1 MQVAMKE
8 AKIYFLLD
16 KRTKVKDGG
25 HPVKLVAYYKS
36 KQAFISIGYYFSEEQ
51 WSIVQDRTIKRNKLF
66 DSSNGSGDSDQVLS
80 QIRAELDAC
89 MTKATNAV
97 AYLKKR
103 GVSFQAIDIKSEYD
117 MEHRSE
123 EELMYFHNCHL
134 AYISSRQDKGASPS
148 TISSYKATYNVISEY
163 YLGLSKRNKIETLR
177 MVQIDA
183 RFLRAYGEFLINTKN
198 DSEATVGLHYRYVR
212 ALFNYAISKGAV
224 PKEAYPFAKG
234 DDGVKIQA
242 VRRTKKALTKKEF
255 LMLVSYRPKLLKTQL
270 RNFDLSMLSFLMNGA
285 NLLDIAQLT
294 YGKNYRENDNKIIF
308 LREKTYRSKQV
319 IVPIEIELTD
329 EIKHLIKLYGNKNK
343 PENYIFNIL
352 KPDSPRSEREQ
363 VNNLVRAI
371 NKTLKRVAK
380 KCGIRDDISYQFFRH
395 THATLALKEAGADL
409 YDLMTSMGH
418 SSAKTTQAYINTLPD
433 EDNKIGKM
441 KSDLM
446 VGVYEE

>member
-1 MQVAMKE
+1 MKICIVGLGLIGGSYAM
-8 AKIYFLLD
+8 
-16 KRTKVKDGG
+16 
-25 HPVKLVAYYKS
+25 
-36 KQAFISIGYYFSEEQ
+36 
-51 WSIVQDRTIKRNKLF
+51 
-66 DSSNGSGDSDQVLS
+66 
-80 QIRAELDAC
+80 
-89 MTKATNAV
+89 
-97 AYLKKR
+97 
-103 GVSFQAIDIKSEYD
+103 
-117 MEHRSE
+117 
-123 EELMYFHNCHL
+123 
-134 AYISSRQDKGASPS
+134 
-148 TISSYKATYNVISEY
+148 
-163 YLGLSKRNKIETLR
+163 GLSKKGHE
-177 MVQIDA
+177 V
-183 RFLRAYGEFLINTKN
+183 YGLDKN
-198 DSEATVGLHYRYVR
+198 LDTI
-212 ALFNYAISKGAV
+212 NYAISKGAV

-352 KPDSPRSEREQ
+352 KPNSPRSEREQ

-418 SSAKTTQAYINTLPD
+418 SSAKTTQAYINSLPD